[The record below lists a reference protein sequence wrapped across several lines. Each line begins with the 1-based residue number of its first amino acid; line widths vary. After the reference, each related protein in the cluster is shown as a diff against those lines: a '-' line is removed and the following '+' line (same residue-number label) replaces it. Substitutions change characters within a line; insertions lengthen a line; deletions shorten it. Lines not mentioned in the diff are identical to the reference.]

1 MEAATFSGVT
11 GRVPDTHEQLGNV
24 GKIPGGVCVAVLLV
38 LVCSVSGVSLV
49 DLRELVRPRIVRW
62 VNKGLPFV
70 AYVQGFNTPIL
81 SDAVLVSCQTVSID
95 FYEKTLPF
103 LYWVWPLCVW
113 PSVGSRVSEILVV
126 QNIYC

>member
-11 GRVPDTHEQLGNV
+11 GRVLDTHEQLGNV
-24 GKIPGGVCVAVLLV
+24 GKIPGGVCVAVILV

-49 DLRELVRPRIVRW
+49 DLRELVRPSIVRW
-62 VNKGLPFV
+62 VNKGLPLV

-81 SDAVLVSCQTVSID
+81 SAAVLVSCQTVSID

-103 LYWVWPLCVW
+103 LYWVCPLSIG
-113 PSVGSRVSEILVV
+113 PLIRVRFLRSLLFK
-126 QNIYC
+126 NISF